1 MRMKIEPD
9 DPRLTAYVLGELS
22 PKEARQFDHAIAG
35 DPALKLA
42 VREIERAHAD
52 LLKFFGKES
61 DKLLPRQRGAIM
73 QAAREASGLDKVV
86 DMKPQRK
93 AVHIWTW
100 PLAAAAVVT
109 ATLFIITMIPALDN
123 GDSGKRAGNGADKA
137 KFDEYVAVEPEGQVR
152 KNIGLPIVAG
162 SKSLNRITRSI
173 REIGNL
179 PSRHEVRIEEML
191 NAFPLDAKG
200 SVALWKGASL
210 GTEVVE
216 CPWSPSGSLV
226 FVKIRGARARSVKL
240 SVEFKSN
247 EESVISSRLMGYEI
261 EENPRD
267 RKSMPQELSA
277 GQETLVAFLVEAKS
291 PELGQLSW
299 SVDGVAAPDVEL
311 VRDGEKEASA
321 DGRFA
326 SLICGFGLWLRQENP
341 SFLPKIAQSDA
352 QSQVEPLSVQRDNY
366 SSKSQDLSSG
376 RSGRSPVMIDDSL
389 ILGLAREVAAES
401 MVPDRYDFL
410 ELVDQAVK
418 VKNK

>member
-1 MRMKIEPD
+1 MKIEQD

-22 PKEARQFDHAIAG
+22 PKEAKQFDHAIAG

-42 VREIERAHAD
+42 VKEIERSQAE
-52 LLKFFGKES
+52 LLKFFGKKS
-61 DKLLPRQRGAIM
+61 DTLLPRQRSAIM
-73 QAAREASGLDKVV
+73 QTAREVSGLDKIAAI
-86 DMKPQRK
+86 KPHRK
-93 AVHIWTW
+93 VFHIWTW

-109 ATLFIITMIPALDN
+109 TTLFIVTMIPAPET
-123 GDSGKRAGNGADKA
+123 GDSGKRVGNGADKV
-137 KFDEYVAVEPEGQVR
+137 KFDERVAVEQQGQNR
-152 KNIGLPIVAG
+152 KNIGLPVVAG
-162 SKSLNRITRSI
+162 NKSLSQITRSI

-179 PSRHEVRIEEML
+179 PVRHEVRIEEML

-210 GTEVVE
+210 GSEVVE

-226 FVKIRGARARSVKL
+226 FVKIRGLRDRSIKL

-247 EESVISSRLMGYEI
+247 EDSVISSRLLGYEI
-261 EENPRD
+261 EPDTSD
-267 RKSMPQELSA
+267 RKSMPQELLA
-277 GQETLVAFLVEAKS
+277 GQETLVAILVEAKT
-291 PELGQLSW
+291 PEIGQLIW
-299 SVDGVAAPDVEL
+299 SVDGVAAPAVEL
-311 VRDGEKEASA
+311 VRDKEKEAST

-341 SFLPKIAQSDA
+341 
-352 QSQVEPLSVQRDNY
+352 
-366 SSKSQDLSSG
+366 G
-376 RSGRSPVMIDDSL
+376 MIDDSL

-418 VKNK
+418 AKNR